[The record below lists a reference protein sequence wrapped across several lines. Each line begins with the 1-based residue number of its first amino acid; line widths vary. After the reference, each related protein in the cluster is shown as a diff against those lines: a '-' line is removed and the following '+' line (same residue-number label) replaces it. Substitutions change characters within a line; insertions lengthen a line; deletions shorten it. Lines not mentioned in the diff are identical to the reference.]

1 MSKTLRYILLFVTVT
16 ALQLFLFDHL
26 QWSLYLHP
34 FVYLAF
40 VLLLPMEIRGWQL
53 LVLAAAAGL
62 AIDFF
67 SGTPAV
73 NTIATV
79 AMAFCRP
86 TLLRFFVGKETVS
99 DGGVPDSRR
108 VGAGRFF
115 RYAVVAVTIHAA
127 IFFGLETLTAVGLL
141 FTLLRIAI
149 SVACSLF
156 TIWLVQLAFSRRS

>member
-1 MSKTLRYILLFVTVT
+1 MSKILQYILLFLTVT

-26 QWSLYLHP
+26 QLSLYLHP

-40 VLLLPMEIRGWQL
+40 VLLLPMDIRGWQL
-53 LVLAAAAGL
+53 LVLATATGV

-99 DGGVPDSRR
+99 DGGAPDSRR

-115 RYAVVAVTIHAA
+115 RYAGVAITIHAV
-127 IFFGLETLTAVGLL
+127 IFFGLETLTAVGLF
-141 FTLLRIAI
+141 FTLLRIVI
-149 SVACSLF
+149 SVVCSLIA
-156 TIWLVQLAFSRRS
+156 IWFVQLVFSKRS